1 MNFKMKKSKLL
12 PLSMAVIFFLP
23 FQWAAVAQAQTIQ
36 TEDIASETTPDSQL
50 ENTLRRNYPN
60 AGAATYQYNR
70 VDLNE
75 DGESE
80 VLAFLSSPAY
90 CGSAGCSILLLQR
103 SGQGYRILTEFHGYA
118 LPIVVSD
125 QTTNGWHDLIAE
137 DSDVLD
143 QGSYYRWQF
152 NGNVYVE
159 ENLPVNSTI
168 FGRGFLLNG
177 YSHEGIRLQ

>member
-1 MNFKMKKSKLL
+1 
-12 PLSMAVIFFLP
+12 MAVILSLS
-23 FQWAAVAQAQTIQ
+23 FQWSVIAQAQTIQ
-36 TEDIASETTPDSQL
+36 TEDIASETTSDSQL
-50 ENTLRRNYPN
+50 ENTLRREYPN
-60 AGAATYQYNR
+60 AGSATYQYNR

-80 VLAFLSSPAY
+80 VLALLTSSAY
-90 CGSAGCSILLLQR
+90 CGSAGCLILLLQR
-103 SGQGYRILTEFHGYA
+103 SGQDYHISAEFHGYA

-143 QGSYYRWQF
+143 QGSYYRLQF

-159 ENLPVNSTI
+159 ERLPANSTI
-168 FGRGFLLNG
+168 VGRGFLLNG